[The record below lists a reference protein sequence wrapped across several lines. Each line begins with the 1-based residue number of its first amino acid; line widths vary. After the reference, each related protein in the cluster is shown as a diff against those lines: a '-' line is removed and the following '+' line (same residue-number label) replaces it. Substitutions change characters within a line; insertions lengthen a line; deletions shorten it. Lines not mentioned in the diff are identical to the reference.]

1 MGTQEYTAIDVTHTF
16 TVIPNVTTYNFV
28 VIGGGGGSG
37 SSSTGGGD
45 LLLPPLILILPKIYP

>member
-1 MGTQEYTAIDVTHTF
+1 MGQQEYTAIDVTHTF

-37 SSSTGGGD
+37 GEGSGGGGICRYHH
-45 LLLPPLILILPKIYP
+45 LF